1 MDKSSSINKNSKEIF
16 PMIISDISAL
26 KKFKKKED
34 SRKSSERIS
43 FSENYSLSNSS
54 KGIQHYNFTKTQTKL
69 NEPLKKSKHIFFS
82 SFDFPEKKRK
92 ENLKNKLITQT
103 KYLNIFNS
111 NKKNNN
117 TSNNRKINF
126 FKENKLNNNINI
138 LSQQSKKLKFY
149 AHTPGK
155 KNLNEISIL
164 QKINKDIKTYFLNCL
179 ENSKNDIKKNLAKLK
194 KLNKTFNHTDK
205 SKTPKSR
212 FITRHNSAISQKSH
226 KSLSSIST
234 KTKENNNN
242 IENKILRT
250 RYSAQLFKIN
260 KNYRRKR
267 NLRLYIDEKKF
278 LDKDWNSKIGI
289 VKSNIEYN
297 PLISNDVKFQS
308 GLIKDELCLLLDDIQ
323 YFRITFCANNDLF
336 SSFKNMHI
344 QKQIKTNKLLEE
356 SCALLH
362 YIPKIILKEYYS
374 YTDKFISVEDPSAEM
389 FAKKIVYNEFETF
402 QENLKYIYKISN
414 FIKCC
419 GEVYFLLIIQVENE
433 MAISSQNFL
442 ILHKIL
448 KRVRFF
454 VINLT
459 NICKNI
465 LMNYCFDKYVIINK
479 FKKVVKQ
486 NKAYIK
492 RIMTES
498 QIPKV
503 VPNQIKIK
511 KKPRIRLILNDQL
524 KKNKGTDISNR
535 YIVESEKDA
544 EDKKNK
550 EKMKNITKKFGENK
564 KNILL
569 DKMSRIS
576 KALELNIYN
585 IEEIKKERIT
595 EKNNKIKPMAC
606 INSNLMSKMLNY
618 IDKDMREKII
628 SLRTCERHLNYKN
641 ED

>member
-126 FKENKLNNNINI
+126 FQENKLNNNINI
-138 LSQQSKKLKFY
+138 LSQQSKKLKFF

-212 FITRHNSAISQKSH
+212 FITRHNSTISQKSH

-289 VKSNIEYN
+289 LKSNIEYN

-595 EKNNKIKPMAC
+595 EKNNKIKPMGC

>member
-16 PMIISDISAL
+16 PMIVSDISAL

-126 FKENKLNNNINI
+126 FQENKLNNNINI

-448 KRVRFF
+448 KRIRFF

>member
-82 SFDFPEKKRK
+82 SFDFPEKKSK

-126 FKENKLNNNINI
+126 FQENKLNNNINI

-164 QKINKDIKTYFLNCL
+164 QKINKDIKAYFLNCL

-323 YFRITFCANNDLF
+323 YFRISFCANNDLF

-535 YIVESEKDA
+535 YIVESEKDT

>member
-126 FKENKLNNNINI
+126 FQENKLNNNINI

-323 YFRITFCANNDLF
+323 YFRISFCANNDLF

-535 YIVESEKDA
+535 YIVESEKNT

>member
-126 FKENKLNNNINI
+126 FQENKLNNNINI

-323 YFRITFCANNDLF
+323 YFRISFCANNDLF

-498 QIPKV
+498 QIPKA

>member
-82 SFDFPEKKRK
+82 SFDFPEKKSK

-126 FKENKLNNNINI
+126 FQENKLNNNINI

-164 QKINKDIKTYFLNCL
+164 QKINKDIKAYFLNCL

-535 YIVESEKDA
+535 YIVESEKDT

>member
-1 MDKSSSINKNSKEIF
+1 MDKSKNINKKSKEIF
-16 PMIISDISAL
+16 PMIISDISAM
-26 KKFKKKED
+26 KNFRKKED

-43 FSENYSLSNSS
+43 LSENYSLSNSS
-54 KGIQHYNFTKTQTKL
+54 KGIQHYNFTKTQSKL
-69 NEPLKKSKHIFFS
+69 NVPLKKSKHIFFS
-82 SFDFPEKKRK
+82 SIDFPEKKKK
-92 ENLKNKLITQT
+92 ENLKNKIITQT

-117 TSNNRKINF
+117 TINNKKINF
-126 FKENKLNNNINI
+126 FQENKLNNNINI

-149 AHTPGK
+149 AHTPEK

-535 YIVESEKDA
+535 YIVESEKNT

>member
-126 FKENKLNNNINI
+126 FQENKLNNNINI

>member
-1 MDKSSSINKNSKEIF
+1 
-16 PMIISDISAL
+16 
-26 KKFKKKED
+26 
-34 SRKSSERIS
+34 
-43 FSENYSLSNSS
+43 
-54 KGIQHYNFTKTQTKL
+54 
-69 NEPLKKSKHIFFS
+69 
-82 SFDFPEKKRK
+82 
-92 ENLKNKLITQT
+92 
-103 KYLNIFNS
+103 
-111 NKKNNN
+111 
-117 TSNNRKINF
+117 
-126 FKENKLNNNINI
+126 
-138 LSQQSKKLKFY
+138 
-149 AHTPGK
+149 
-155 KNLNEISIL
+155 
-164 QKINKDIKTYFLNCL
+164 
-179 ENSKNDIKKNLAKLK
+179 
-194 KLNKTFNHTDK
+194 
-205 SKTPKSR
+205 
-212 FITRHNSAISQKSH
+212 
-226 KSLSSIST
+226 
-234 KTKENNNN
+234 
-242 IENKILRT
+242 
-250 RYSAQLFKIN
+250 
-260 KNYRRKR
+260 
-267 NLRLYIDEKKF
+267 
-278 LDKDWNSKIGI
+278 
-289 VKSNIEYN
+289 
-297 PLISNDVKFQS
+297 
-308 GLIKDELCLLLDDIQ
+308 
-323 YFRITFCANNDLF
+323 
-336 SSFKNMHI
+336 MHI

-535 YIVESEKDA
+535 YIVESEKNT

-564 KNILL
+564 KNI
-569 DKMSRIS
+569 
-576 KALELNIYN
+576 
-585 IEEIKKERIT
+585 
-595 EKNNKIKPMAC
+595 
-606 INSNLMSKMLNY
+606 
-618 IDKDMREKII
+618 I
-628 SLRTCERHLNYKN
+628 SLSYFLSIS
-641 ED
+641 

>member
-1 MDKSSSINKNSKEIF
+1 MDKSKNINKKSKEIF

-126 FKENKLNNNINI
+126 FQENKLNNNINI

-323 YFRITFCANNDLF
+323 YFRISFCANNDLF

-389 FAKKIVYNEFETF
+389 FAKKIVYNEFEMF

-414 FIKCC
+414 FIKNC

-535 YIVESEKDA
+535 YIVESEKNT

>member
-26 KKFKKKED
+26 KKLKKKED

-126 FKENKLNNNINI
+126 FQENKLNNNINI